1 MRLKPAAILASVWL
15 AGSGM
20 AFGQTVDS
28 GMEVTVNPVM
38 GGRGGLLLY
47 PGDQYM
53 RRVQPA
59 LLRSDDGVRRTGA
72 CCPAG

>member
-1 MRLKPAAILASVWL
+1 MRLKTAALLASAWL

-53 RRVQPA
+53 RRVQP
-59 LLRSDDGVRRTGA
+59 VRELGESVKD
-72 CCPAG
+72 